1 MPALSGERQAVERV
15 EALLSH
21 LGSLPSTSNS
31 TVATQPSQPSP
42 VMSADKRPPITCHVL
57 DTTIGKPGA
66 NIPVTLTL
74 LNKGVSESLNVES
87 FTATTNS
94 DGRVTGWK
102 STDTHFQSI
111 EEVFQSAGLDTQ
123 KPLRWALRFDT
134 EAYFGQRGITAFFP
148 EVEVRFLVGGGG
160 GRNEHYH
167 VPVLL
172 GPFGFTTYRGS

>member
-1 MPALSGERQAVERV
+1 
-15 EALLSH
+15 
-21 LGSLPSTSNS
+21 
-31 TVATQPSQPSP
+31 
-42 VMSADKRPPITCHVL
+42 MSADKRPPITCHVL

-66 NIPVTLTL
+66 NIPVALTL
-74 LNKGVSESLNVES
+74 LNRGESSGPLNVGS

-102 STDTHFQSI
+102 SADTHFQSI
-111 EEVFQSAGLDTQ
+111 EEVFQSAELDTQ

-148 EVEVRFLVGGGG
+148 EVEVRFVVGGGE